1 MMMGESKPNFALDLS
16 NEGVALWHRAS
27 GGGWTVLGQVGLDA
41 PDLPEQI
48 RAMRDQVMNGA
59 TGTTRSR
66 RTVVRIPRS
75 EVMLSKVSLGVFE
88 DEAAERHGLKQIE
101 KISPLPMEDVAYD
114 LGEKG
119 FGNMAPVGI
128 IARQTLIEAEGFAK
142 THGFDTIYFTT
153 QYSEREFPRE
163 PRFYLTDQ
171 AKSARPLWFAPWV
184 AAASIGLAIGYF
196 GYSQMSSGTS
206 DYDTP
211 AAVVAIEQ
219 PADVQT
225 AVAQTETSSAP
236 QSTPQPTNVAVVTEA
251 VATESESVAALAEAD
266 AETTATA
273 LSTDQTDAESAV
285 QLAFQDIAPNLPP
298 VLITLDAP
306 ETTGY
311 PDLATQAV
319 LRNVASKSPTI
330 IRLTTQES
338 VSPAVAES
346 SILVKTSDLQIAD
359 ARRDLPEVS
368 VNDEIVTIIQ
378 NDMALEIQTPAT
390 NEAPILLAALTLPDQ
405 GVFNPIV
412 LGGLPDTDQD
422 AAPLPATAQEPAERP
437 APPPSL
443 VKAEPGT
450 LTPTKNGTLG
460 PGNILIYSGK
470 PPTPPRDRPGSVIP
484 ADPLA
489 GFPPRLRPDTL
500 KVPTPVV
507 EETVPAASALLAAV
521 EPDAAPDAALDMAPE
536 PQTILDLADPAMRAY
551 RAPARPNSLDIPAL
565 NIAPEGPPTILAMA
579 DPELRPLRAKIRPA
593 TLAVPVAEAIVLP
606 AATPIVA
613 PATDDAAAEDTASAP
628 LTQTAADAPP
638 AQPEAVE
645 TAGTTT
651 PSADAIAITEA
662 ATQAVDQVTA
672 AIAQDEAQQAI
683 ESASVLS
690 LADPALRPL
699 RAHERPTDLAPDLAA
714 ATEDDTDAGT
724 DAADTTEVALTTA
737 TPTDATTSA
746 TLLALS
752 DPALAGVRAKN
763 RPTSLRVL
771 SPVEIDGLVALADPS
786 LAGKKSH
793 TRPSGLRVLAPEPA
807 PEPEPEVLVAS
818 VEPQNT
824 ISSASA
830 LAIAK
835 SPTPKSRPARLD
847 RVVKRVTV
855 EPSDTGG
862 KTNASASTPRAA
874 VGTVKAPPEPT
885 HTNVANAAAERSNFK
900 KSRMSLVGV
909 FGTPNARRALV
920 RMSTGRYVKVKAG
933 DSLGGWKVSAIGDDN
948 LRIKKGSRDQVLKI
962 P

>member
-48 RAMRDQVMNGA
+48 RVLRDQVMNGA
-59 TGTTRSR
+59 TGTARSR

-101 KISPLPMEDVAYD
+101 KISPLPMEEVAYD

-128 IARQTLIEAEGFAK
+128 VARQTLIEADGFAK

-153 QYSEREFPRE
+153 QYSERDFPRE
-163 PRFYLTDQ
+163 PRFYLTER

-196 GYSQMSSGTS
+196 GYSQMSSGGG

-211 AAVVAIEQ
+211 PAVAALEQPVDVQTATAVIETTPASQSAVQASDGGTATDAVATQPESATALAGADIETIATAATEQ
-219 PADVQT
+219 PADQ
-225 AVAQTETSSAP
+225 
-236 QSTPQPTNVAVVTEA
+236 
-251 VATESESVAALAEAD
+251 AEAD
-266 AETTATA
+266 
-273 LSTDQTDAESAV
+273 SAI

-298 VLITLDAP
+298 VLVSLDAP

-311 PDLATQAV
+311 PDLATKAV
-319 LRNVASKSPTI
+319 LRNVAGKSPTI
-330 IRLTTQES
+330 IRLTPQDS
-338 VSPAVAES
+338 VTPTVVDS
-346 SILVKTSDLQIAD
+346 STLVKTSNLQIAD
-359 ARRDLPEVS
+359 ARRDLPEVA
-368 VNDEIVTIIQ
+368 VNDEIVAIIQ
-378 NDMALEIQTPAT
+378 NDMALEIQTPAA
-390 NEAPILLAALTLPDQ
+390 NEEPIRLAALTLPDQ
-405 GVFNPIV
+405 GVFNPIE
-412 LGGLPDTDQD
+412 LGGLPDTDKD
-422 AAPLPATAQEPAERP
+422 AAPLPATVQEPAERP

-450 LTPTKNGTLG
+450 LTPTADGTLG

-470 PPTPPRDRPGSVIP
+470 PPSPPRARPGSIIP

-507 EETVPAASALLAAV
+507 EETAPAASALVAAAD
-521 EPDAAPDAALDMAPE
+521 PDATPE
-536 PQTILDLADPAMRAY
+536 PQTILDLADPAMRAF
-551 RAPARPNSLDIPAL
+551 RAPARPETLDIPPL
-565 NIAPEGPPTILAMA
+565 DIAPEGPPTILALA
-579 DPELRPLRAKIRPA
+579 DPELRPLRAKVRPT
-593 TLAVPVAEAIVLP
+593 TLAVPVAEAIVPP
-606 AATPIVA
+606 AVTPIVS
-613 PATDDAAAEDTASAP
+613 PATDDAAVQDSA
-628 LTQTAADAPP
+628 AAPS
-638 AQPEAVE
+638 ETVE
-645 TAGTTT
+645 TAGTTP
-651 PSADAIAITEA
+651 PSVDAIAVTEA

-699 RAHERPTDLAPDLAA
+699 RAHERPTDLAPDVAV
-714 ATEDDTDAGT
+714 ATATQADTDETGE
-724 DAADTTEVALTTA
+724 DAALSESPA
-737 TPTDATTSA
+737 DAAEPSA
-746 TLLALS
+746 LLALA

-771 SPVEIDGLVALADPS
+771 TPVEIDGLVALADPS
-786 LAGKKSH
+786 LAGKKSQA
-793 TRPSGLRVLAPEPA
+793 RPAGLRVT
-807 PEPEPEVLVAS
+807 EPEPEVLVAS
-818 VEPQNT
+818 VDPQNT

-830 LAIAK
+830 FAIAK
-835 SPTPKSRPARLD
+835 SPAPKSRPSRLD
-847 RVVKRVTV
+847 RVVKRVSA

-862 KTNASASTPRAA
+862 RTKTTATTPRAA

-885 HTNVANAAAERSNFK
+885 HTNVANAAAERSNFR

>member
-1 MMMGESKPNFALDLS
+1 MDRKYLMMMGESKPNFALDLS

-41 PDLPEQI
+41 PDLPDQI
-48 RAMRDQVMNGA
+48 RVLRDQVMNGA
-59 TGTTRSR
+59 TGTARSR

-101 KISPLPMEDVAYD
+101 KISPLPMEEVAYD

-128 IARQTLIEAEGFAK
+128 VARQTLIEAEGFAK

-153 QYSEREFPRE
+153 QYSERDFPRE

-196 GYSQMSSGTS
+196 GYSQMSTGSN

-211 AAVVAIEQ
+211 PAVATLEQPVDLQTATAAIETA
-219 PADVQT
+219 PAQQSSLQTSDV
-225 AVAQTETSSAP
+225 AS
-236 QSTPQPTNVAVVTEA
+236 VTEA
-251 VATESESVAALAEAD
+251 VATETESAAALAEAED
-266 AETTATA
+266 ETTATA
-273 LSTDQTDAESAV
+273 LSTDQAEAESAV

-306 ETTGY
+306 QTTGY
-311 PDLATQAV
+311 PDLATKAV

-338 VSPAVAES
+338 ISPTVVDS
-346 SILVKTSDLQIAD
+346 STLVKTSDLQIAD
-359 ARRDLPEVS
+359 ARRDLPEVA
-368 VNDEIVTIIQ
+368 VNDEIVAIIQ

-390 NEAPILLAALTLPDQ
+390 NEDPIRLAALTLPDQ

-412 LGGLPDTDQD
+412 LGGLPDTDTD

-450 LTPTKNGTLG
+450 LTPTENGTLG

-470 PPTPPRDRPGSVIP
+470 PPTPPRERPGSVIP

-489 GFPPRLRPDTL
+489 GFSPRLRPDSL

-507 EETVPAASALLAAV
+507 EETAPAASELLGEV
-521 EPDAAPDAALDMAPE
+521 APE
-536 PQTILDLADPAMRAY
+536 AQNTPQTILDLADPAMRAF
-551 RAPARPNSLDIPAL
+551 RAPARPESLDIPAL
-565 NIAPEGPPTILAMA
+565 DIAPEGPPTILAMA
-579 DPELRPLRAKIRPA
+579 DPELRPLRAKTRPA
-593 TLAVPVAEAIVLP
+593 TLAVPVAEAVVPP
-606 AATPIVA
+606 AATPIVS
-613 PATDDAAAEDTASAP
+613 PATDEAAAGETTAAA
-628 LTQTAADAPP
+628 LAQTDADAPP

-645 TAGTTT
+645 TAGTTA
-651 PSADAIAITEA
+651 PSTDEIAITEA
-662 ATQAVDQVTA
+662 ASQAVDQVTA
-672 AIAQDEAQQAI
+672 AIAQDEAAEAI
-683 ESASVLS
+683 QSASVLS

-699 RAHERPTDLAPDLAA
+699 RAHERPTDLAPDLAVA
-714 ATEDDTDAGT
+714 AASETEETDDETD
-724 DAADTTEVALTTA
+724 VALSTD
-737 TPTDATTSA
+737 TPTDAAASA
-746 TLLALS
+746 ALLALA

-771 SPVEIDGLVALADPS
+771 TPVEIDGLVALADPS

-793 TRPSGLRVLAPEPA
+793 SRPSSLRVLAPEP
-807 PEPEPEVLVAS
+807 EPEAEVLVAS
-818 VEPQNT
+818 IEPQNT

-830 LAIAK
+830 FAIAK
-835 SPTPKSRPARLD
+835 SPSPKSRPSRLD
-847 RVVKRVTV
+847 RVVKRVSV

-862 KTNASASTPRAA
+862 RTNSTASTPRAA

-948 LRIKKGSRDQVLKI
+948 LRIKKGSRDHVLKI